1 MILFGASVFG
11 PYSGGHHT
19 EYKALSARLVSMP
32 EWLRGQT
39 RNLMGFAR
47 VVIRK
52 FILISVLFIS
62 RIDKFPA
69 DFLSQK
75 FFPVYVGFIYRKK
88 KTQNLLGHAE
98 IKMQ

>member
-1 MILFGASVFG
+1 
-11 PYSGGHHT
+11 
-19 EYKALSARLVSMP
+19 
-32 EWLRGQT
+32 
-39 RNLMGFAR
+39 MGFAR

-88 KTQNLLGHAE
+88 KHR
-98 IKMQ
+98 IFWDMQK

>member
-1 MILFGASVFG
+1 
-11 PYSGGHHT
+11 
-19 EYKALSARLVSMP
+19 MP

-88 KTQNLLGHAE
+88 KHR
-98 IKMQ
+98 IFWDMQK